1 MEVLTGFNPTTQSEF
16 WALSL
21 DTPPSP
27 LPIRVLSCAAPPP
40 HHVRSGNF
48 LYHNHCI
55 PSPRL
60 SPLDAIADGY
70 RNHTEAR
77 CCRPR
82 PLPCGPRAGGGT
94 AAGGHRGAS
103 LPAPFYFST
112 ALGPAA
118 RGFSLLFCP
127 FRASGPGC
135 FSEVQPALAHPP
147 VFSCVGGRSDCGTL
161 CKDHEKIKHPSL
173 SSGDIQRSR
182 QGGVE
187 SYGTAGPMP
196 LFCAIFSNCDGS
208 IW

>member
-1 MEVLTGFNPTTQSEF
+1 MWSTR
-16 WALSL
+16 W
-21 DTPPSP
+21 
-27 LPIRVLSCAAPPP
+27 
-40 HHVRSGNF
+40 
-48 LYHNHCI
+48 
-55 PSPRL
+55 
-60 SPLDAIADGY
+60 
-70 RNHTEAR
+70 
-77 CCRPR
+77 
-82 PLPCGPRAGGGT
+82 GGGT

-173 SSGDIQRSR
+173 FQVIFKGAGKGVLKAMELRALCPFFVLYFPIATAVYGRL
-182 QGGVE
+182 QGPFVRVRARFLVLPDLEPGTEAGVGAFHQNLA
-187 SYGTAGPMP
+187 SAGILVAIGASARPMCP
-196 LFCAIFSNCDGS
+196 KSE
-208 IW
+208 